1 MTNTDAFMDHFDD
14 GRQAV
19 GGAGGCSHDFVLCG
33 VIKVF
38 VDADDD
44 VEHIADLD
52 GGGDNH
58 ALGATIKVAL
68 NGLGRQKLARALQ
81 DDFDA

>member
-1 MTNTDAFMDHFDD
+1 
-14 GRQAV
+14 
-19 GGAGGCSHDFVLCG
+19 LCG

-38 VDADDD
+38 VDADDHI
-44 VEHIADLD
+44 EHIADLD
-52 GGGDNH
+52 GGGDTH